1 MRKSR
6 TLKDQIMLLRITFKY
21 RKCAVE
27 NHNQKRNFAA
37 ENQFRLGARVSRCF
51 PSGRVSS

>member
-1 MRKSR
+1 
-6 TLKDQIMLLRITFKY
+6 MLLRITFKY